1 MYEWQGKDRSGSVV
15 KGELESVSETAIRAT
30 LRRQGINPTK
40 VKKKPKEIVLF
51 GGGDKVS
58 AEELVI
64 FTRQLATMINAGLP
78 LIQGLE
84 LVAGGT
90 PGKGM
95 QNVLLSLKRDIE
107 EGMTFSE
114 ALRKKPD
121 VFDNLFVN
129 LVAAGEKG
137 GILDNILNRLAVYK
151 EKAAKLKKK
160 IKSAMF
166 YPIAVIVV
174 AFIVTAV
181 LLIFVIPKFGEMF
194 KDFGAAL
201 PAPTQ
206 FVMNLSDMMVEY
218 WYVVFGAPVL
228 LVFAV
233 KAIVKTP
240 KGRYKADKLMLNAP
254 VLGDIIRKAA
264 IARFSS
270 TMSTMLAAG
279 VPMLETL
286 ETVAVTSGNL
296 ILEEAIFKAR
306 AAISEGK
313 TLTDPLRDTG
323 VFPPMVIQ
331 MIQIG
336 EQTGAIDS
344 MLGKVADFY
353 EEEVDTAVDGL
364 TSLLEPLIMAF
375 LGVVIGGLVVAMYL
389 PVFQMGAIVGD

>member
-1 MYEWQGKDRSGSVV
+1 
-15 KGELESVSETAIRAT
+15 
-30 LRRQGINPTK
+30 
-40 VKKKPKEIVLF
+40 
-51 GGGDKVS
+51 
-58 AEELVI
+58 
-64 FTRQLATMINAGLP
+64 
-78 LIQGLE
+78 
-84 LVAGGT
+84 
-90 PGKGM
+90 
-95 QNVLLSLKRDIE
+95 LLSLKRDIE
-107 EGMTFSE
+107 EGITFSE